1 MFLTRYI
8 RFWFLILLVMFG
20 ISPAVSAPLSISNQ
34 PVYLGGMA
42 DPNIVFTLDDSGSMG
57 WELMPDAL
65 SSSIS
70 RTSFPTSTRWN
81 RRKVYDDYFDPTN
94 IDVNQMRSVDVNTMY
109 YDPTVRYLPWAN
121 SDGSFMA
128 NADPTCAHYDPMSP
142 DNTTCVD
149 FKVQASVCSGD
160 CTSVNI
166 WPANYFQHK
175 GGSTTNTANYTHVE
189 IKPAVTTYTGGADR
203 SDCAAAPTCTYAEEV
218 QNFANWFQYYRT
230 RMMLAKAGV
239 SRAFSIQG
247 ADLRVGFATINT
259 GSRTLDGVT
268 SNGAMLRGVR
278 AFAGTDRTDWFN
290 LLYNANTS
298 GSTPL
303 RRASNYVGQYYGRS
317 DNKGPWGNDPG
328 VNDTTGHSVCR
339 QNYHILMSD
348 GYWNGS
354 SPSVGNVDNSNG
366 PTITAP
372 DGTTYRYTPARPYR
386 DGYSDTLADVAMKY
400 WLTDLRTDL
409 VNAVPTTTAD
419 NAFWQHMSTFT
430 VGLGLVG
437 TLDPATDLPNLTD
450 GSASWPSASSN
461 QIDDMWH
468 AAVNGHGRFFSAKNV
483 NEFAAALADSL
494 VEIKARQTTA
504 AKAGLSSTKL
514 QIDTD
519 IYQAGLNTG
528 DWSGSLFSTAISDGA
543 SGTVCPGT
551 ARGIPCPTPNW
562 NAATVLTNSIAAD
575 PAHYNTGRKIATYKP
590 STHAAAPFR
599 WANLDAA
606 QQTVMKTNP
615 DDGTTES
622 TAIGMRRLDY
632 LRGKADG
639 VFRLRSNYLGDI
651 TYSAPAHIGP
661 PKAGYPDDWNGA
673 VVEPEDAAGKAYSTF
688 KSAHSS
694 RSRMVYVG
702 ANDGMMHAFDATT
715 GAEVFAYVP
724 GEVYG
729 TVNVPNKDFGRINQL
744 TSATYVSSHL
754 YFVDGPISNE
764 DVFYNNDWHSV
775 IVGSLRGGGRGIYAL
790 DVTSATAADEAAVAS
805 KVLWE
810 FTDADDAD
818 LGLTFGTPYIARMQ
832 NGKWAVVVGNGYN
845 NSSASGTASTSGNAV
860 LFILFFDA
868 DLTDGSWDLGT
879 DYIKIDTRVGS
890 TATPN
895 GLASPT
901 VTEVDADF
909 IADYAYAGDL
919 RGNMWKFDLT
929 DSNPANWKV
938 ALGTVAAPVP
948 LFTATAA
955 DGTPQVITTAPEVGA
970 HSSGDG
976 FMVYFGTGKLI
987 EPSDN
992 LTVGQQTQTVY
1003 GIWDKN
1009 GLAGGFSAF
1018 NRSHLLEQR
1027 ITFES
1032 AVLGGYRVITDNP
1045 ITWHDTAGVPI
1056 SPVQKY
1062 LGWRMDL
1069 LNTQGGN
1076 TDNRG
1081 ERQITDMLLAG
1092 GRLIYTT
1099 AIPSDDPCD
1108 LGGDGWALVVSPEHG
1123 GRLSFDALNETASV
1137 DIDGDGVLDTV
1148 YSSAHYFE
1156 NIPSAPTLAKDK
1168 SQDRD
1173 VVYITD
1179 SSGNIVVLPLAR
1191 NQSGL
1196 GRRSWQQ
1203 LQ

>member
-1 MFLTRYI
+1 MFPIKYFRIYALV
-8 RFWFLILLVMFG
+8 LLLLCG
-20 ISPAVSAPLSISNQ
+20 ITPAVSAPLSISNQ

-65 SSSIS
+65 SSSIG
-70 RTSFPTSTRWN
+70 RNSFPRSGDWN
-81 RRKVYDDYFDPTN
+81 RRNVYDDYFDPTF
-94 IDVNQMRSVDVNTMY
+94 IDVVQMRSVAVNTIY

-121 SDGSFMA
+121 ADGSFMA
-128 NADPTCAHYDPMSP
+128 NADPTCADYDPMNP
-142 DNTTCVD
+142 DATTCVD
-149 FKVQASVCSGD
+149 FKVQATVCRGN
-160 CTSVNI
+160 CTNVNI
-166 WPANYFQHK
+166 WPANYFDHN
-175 GGSTTNTANYTHVE
+175 GGSTNNTGNFTHVE
-189 IKPAVTTYTGGADR
+189 IKPAVTSYTGGADR

-218 QNFANWFQYYRT
+218 QNFANWFQYYRS
-230 RMMLAKAGV
+230 RLMLAKAGV
-239 SRAFSIQG
+239 SRAFSVQG

-259 GSRTLDGVT
+259 GSRTIDGVT
-268 SNGAMLRGVR
+268 SNGAMQRGVR
-278 AFAGTDRTDWFN
+278 MFANTDRTDWFN
-290 LLYNANTS
+290 LLYNASTN

-303 RRASNYVGQYYGRS
+303 RRASNYVGQYFARS
-317 DNKGPWGNDPG
+317 DNRGPWGNDPG
-328 VNDTTGHSVCR
+328 VNDTTAHSVCR

-354 SPSVGNVDNSNG
+354 SPGVGNVDNSNG
-366 PTITAP
+366 ATISKP
-372 DGTTYRYTPARPYR
+372 DGTTYRYTPVGPYR

-437 TLDPATDLPNLTD
+437 SLDPNTDLPGLTA
-450 GSASWPSASSN
+450 GTTSWPSASSN

-483 NEFAAALADSL
+483 NEFATALADSL
-494 VEIKARQTTA
+494 VEIKSRQTTA

-519 IYQAGLNTG
+519 IYQAGMNTG
-528 DWSGSLFSTAISDGA
+528 DWSGSLTSTSLSDGA
-543 SGTVCPGT
+543 TGTVCPGT
-551 ARGIPCPTPNW
+551 PSGFPCPTPNW
-562 NAATVLTNSIAAD
+562 NAATILTNSINAD
-575 PAHYNTGRKIATYKP
+575 STFYDTGRRIVTYKP
-590 STHAAAPFR
+590 STHAAVPFR
-599 WANLDAA
+599 YANLDAG
-606 QQTVMKTNP
+606 QKTVLRTNP

-622 TAIGMRRLDY
+622 ALLGMRRLDY
-632 LRGKADG
+632 LRGKTDG
-639 VFRLRSNYLGDI
+639 VFRLRSNFLGDI
-651 TYSAPAHIGP
+651 TYSAPAHVGP
-661 PKAGYPDDWNGA
+661 PKANYPDDWNGA
-673 VVEPEDAAGKAYSTF
+673 SVEPEDAVGKEYSAF
-688 KSAHSS
+688 KAANSS
-694 RSRMVYVG
+694 RSRRVYVG
-702 ANDGMMHAFDATT
+702 ANDGMMHAFDAVS
-715 GAEVFAYVP
+715 GAEVFAYIP
-724 GEVYG
+724 AEVWG
-729 TVNVPNKDFGRINQL
+729 TVNVASSDYGRLNQL

-790 DVTSATAADEAAVAS
+790 DVTSAAAADETAAAS

-845 NSSASGTASTSGNAV
+845 NSTAAGVASTSGNAA

-868 DLTDGSWDLGT
+868 DLTDGTWDLGT
-879 DYIKIDTRVGS
+879 DYIKIDTGVGS

-901 VTEVDADF
+901 VTEVNADF

-929 DSNPANWKV
+929 DVNPANWKV
-938 ALGTVAAPVP
+938 ALGTVATPAP
-948 LFTATAA
+948 LFTATDAG
-955 DGTPQVITTAPEVGA
+955 GTPQVITTAPEIGG
-970 HSSGDG
+970 HETGDG
-976 FMVYFGTGKLI
+976 FMVFFGTGKLI

-992 LTVGQQTQTVY
+992 LIAGQQTQTFY

-1009 GLAGGFSAF
+1009 GLAGGFSPF
-1018 NRSHLLEQR
+1018 NRTHLLQQD
-1027 ITFES
+1027 IIFE
-1032 AVLGGYRVITDNP
+1032 AAALGGYRVVTDNVMD
-1045 ITWHDTAGVPI
+1045 WHAVAGVPS
-1056 SPVQKY
+1056 SPVNKY

-1076 TDNRG
+1076 TDNGG
-1081 ERQITDMLLAG
+1081 ERQITDPLLTG
-1092 GRLIYTT
+1092 GRLIFTT

-1108 LGGDGWALVVSPEHG
+1108 IGGGGWGMVLDPASG
-1123 GRLSFDALNETASV
+1123 GRLSWNALSETATV
-1137 DIDGDGVLDTV
+1137 DIDGTGVLVTV
-1148 YSSAHYFE
+1148 YSSGHYFD
-1156 NIPSAPTLAKDK
+1156 NIPSAPALAKDRD
-1168 SQDRD
+1168 QNRD

-1179 SSGNIVVLPLAR
+1179 SSGNIVVLPMTRQGA
-1191 NQSGL
+1191 GL